1 MLFSSLVYGLLATS
15 ALAAP
20 ARFDA
25 RKRDFVVEDVVITE
39 AISVLEQADGSYV
52 TQDAVAVGTA
62 IDRTTVKETVTPTPT
77 PTPTPTSTHTSTSK
91 PTTSTSISP
100 PKVALAPSSQAAKV
114 VVPSPAVMQQSSS
127 SSSTPVAPAPVP
139 TTPAVPSVEPSV
151 APIISIP
158 SITLPTLPITF
169 ATSTSSSAAASP
181 TTPSGGSGAK
191 RGLAYNEASFLSAFT
206 GSLSNWCY
214 NWGSTPGGDVPSNL
228 EYVPMLWSDTDSFT
242 GDWDSAVST
251 AKSSGSSHLLSFNEP
266 DLSSQSNIAFGQ
278 AASSYMTYMQPYAG
292 SFKLGAPA
300 VTNGDAASGMGLGY
314 LSSFISS
321 CKDLGCTI
329 DFVPIHWYNDASQ
342 VEDFKNHVTQ
352 AHTAGGNRPVW
363 ITEIGASGSTDAQQ
377 SFLEEVIPW
386 LDSQDFVERYAYF
399 MVSDG
404 SLMSGS
410 SVSALGKTYAFAS
423 S

>member
-1 MLFSSLVYGLLATS
+1 MLFSSLVYSLLATS

-39 AISVLEQADGSYV
+39 AITVLEQADGSYV

-77 PTPTPTSTHTSTSK
+77 PTPSSTHTST
-91 PTTSTSISP
+91 PTSTSTSISTP
-100 PKVALAPSSQAAKV
+100 LAPSSQAAKV
-114 VVPSPAVMQQSSS
+114 VIPSPAVMQQSSS
-127 SSSTPVAPAPVP
+127 SSTTVAPAPVP
-139 TTPAVPSVEPSV
+139 TTSAVPSVVPVPSVEPSV

-158 SITLPTLPITF
+158 SITLPSLPTTF

-181 TTPSGGSGAK
+181 TTSSGGSGDK

-206 GSLSNWCY
+206 GSLTNWCY

-266 DLSSQSNIAFGQ
+266 DLSSQSNIAYGQ

-300 VTNGDAASGMGLGY
+300 VTNGAADSGMGLGY

-342 VEDFKNHVTQ
+342 VDDFKNHVTQ
-352 AHTAGGNRPVW
+352 AYTAGGNRPIW

-377 SFLEEVIPW
+377 SFLEQVIPW

-410 SVSALGKTYAFAS
+410 SVSALGNTYAFTS